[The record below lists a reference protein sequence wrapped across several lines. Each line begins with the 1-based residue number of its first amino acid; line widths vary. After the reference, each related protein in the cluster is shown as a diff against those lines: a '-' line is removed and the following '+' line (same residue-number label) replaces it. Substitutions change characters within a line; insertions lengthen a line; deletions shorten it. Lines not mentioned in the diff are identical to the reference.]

1 MTAPRKGVGLVL
13 RGRGATGGGV
23 AGGPGFGPTTG
34 SRPCTGRRRR
44 SSRRCSFPFTS
55 LTRGARQ
62 EPHPS
67 GARRN
72 PVPTPRPSAPPP
84 TRTSSAGRGDVD
96 HVPGPRGPQEDGAD
110 GPGPAPRGLVVA
122 VAAVTPV
129 DVDAPRGGR
138 RARLV
143 DEDRSGTRPDSGR
156 LFRERETTEERV
168 RTLPS
173 PVGQT
178 RPPVGSGTRWLS
190 TRRSPDPWGRR
201 GVSPVVHVV
210 SCPARN
216 DSTGDPFTLFS
227 SGVTVPVVH
236 LVVDP
241 IGVFGPKTD
250 PERVSTPS
258 LRFPRRTF
266 YTDPTR
272 RS

>member
-1 MTAPRKGVGLVL
+1 MVRPRAPVLALEGDAGLL
-13 RGRGATGGGV
+13 GGV
-23 AGGPGFGPTTG
+23 LSLSHHSLAGPARSPT
-34 SRPCTGRRRR
+34 RRA
-44 SSRRCSFPFTS
+44 PAGT
-55 LTRGARQ
+55 
-62 EPHPS
+62 PS
-67 GARRN
+67 
-72 PVPTPRPSAPPP
+72 PRPVRRPPP

-201 GVSPVVHVV
+201 GVSPGVHVV

-216 DSTGDPFTLFS
+216 DSTGDPFTLFA